1 MTLKEMIEYD
11 ITHTFFKDDTG
22 FNDSLYIGTGS
33 SNTRLCLGSLQ
44 ANEVQNNSGNQSPL
58 MQYSHILMIPF
69 ADIADINIKAGNTI
83 YINKKAYR
91 ILSFTLEMGVYSIVL
106 QAG

>member
-11 ITHTFFKDDTG
+11 ITHTFFKDDKG
-22 FNDSLYIGTGS
+22 FCDSLYVGTGS

-91 ILSFTLEMGVYSIVL
+91 IVSYTLEMGVYSIVL